1 MESQNQPSMDGI
13 GTYVKAV
20 ATTRR
25 VRYSDFLLRV
35 VGVALTLVAAVLVV
49 LGKETEIVP
58 IIITDSLPPLKLPV
72 TARWQYASAFVYY
85 VVSNAIACSYAAL
98 SLVLSMVAGGNK
110 NGKAVLVLIILDLL
124 IMGLLFSS
132 TGAAAAV
139 GVIGRYGNSRLN
151 WGKVCNVFHHYCS
164 HLVASLILSLLG
176 SFVFFGLVLLAAFN
190 LYNKS
195 R

>member
-13 GTYVKAV
+13 GTDVKAV

-72 TARWQYASAFVYY
+72 TARWQYVSAFVYY

-110 NGKAVLVLIILDLL
+110 NGKAVLVLIILGLL

-139 GVIGRYGNSRLN
+139 GVIGRYGNSQLEL
-151 WGKVCNVFHHYCS
+151 GK
-164 HLVASLILSLLG
+164 G
-176 SFVFFGLVLLAAFN
+176 
-190 LYNKS
+190 
-195 R
+195 